1 MNTNNLTKLMT
12 VGAALGMILS
22 LIVLRHPSNY
32 LSAFI
37 AGVGYMAV
45 AGLLALAAS
54 DYKVRRY

>member
-1 MNTNNLTKLMT
+1 MNTNTVTKLMT

-22 LIVLRHPSNY
+22 LILLRYPSNY
-32 LSAFI
+32 LSALI

-45 AGLLALAAS
+45 VGLLALAAS